1 MMREYHVRI
10 CERLGVKLPGP
21 TRHPFAGL
29 IADKQGVLYGTT
41 QFGGATDQGTVFKLM
56 PPAKGQTEWTETV
69 IYSFCSLP
77 NCSDGARP
85 FNGRLFADKHGAL
98 YSTTQFG
105 GAAGQGTVFKLTPPA
120 RFQTEWTETVLYSF
134 CSLPNCSDGANP
146 LGTTLIADNQG
157 GFFGTTV
164 AGGAAGQGTVFKLT
178 P

>member
-21 TRHPFAGL
+21 TRHPFAGLIADKQGVLYGTTQGASPGCHDNTTCGTAFRLTPPSTGQTEWTETVLYQFCSLPNCADGGRPLAGL

-85 FNGRLFADKHGAL
+85 FNGRLFAD
-98 YSTTQFG
+98 
-105 GAAGQGTVFKLTPPA
+105 
-120 RFQTEWTETVLYSF
+120 
-134 CSLPNCSDGANP
+134 
-146 LGTTLIADNQG
+146 NQG
-157 GFFGTTV
+157 V
-164 AGGAAGQGTVFKLT
+164 L
-178 P
+178 